1 MKTLLV
7 TVALV
12 MFAVP
17 MSAGIVYEFTQKQ
30 SSDDGRTPVAELTA
44 RVTVDG
50 TSSRYDFI
58 GGNTYPPG
66 TYAIST
72 DGSRRIFFIDPTQKW
87 YTEVDTTGVATSLG
101 ASQIKIEN
109 LKSNVEHF
117 TDKAR
122 LAGVDTLHQ
131 RQTITYD
138 ITLPSRGMA
147 VKQHVRTEIES
158 WTTSQYPELHASVLT
173 SDVDTGNP
181 EVDRLIEAESS
192 KTGFPLRQ
200 IVRMRV
206 SSPIMIKSELKIPTI
221 RTITRE
227 TSVTSIRQSTPTGT
241 AFTIPATYRRA
252 DQPNLPRIDSKV
264 LTFDEPASK

>member
-1 MKTLLV
+1 MKRLLV

-12 MFAVP
+12 MFAAP
-17 MSAGIVYEFTQKQ
+17 LFAAIQYEFMQKQ
-30 SSDDGRTPVAELTA
+30 SSDDGRTPVSDLTA

-72 DGSRRIFFIDPTQKW
+72 DGSRRFFFIDPTHKW

-109 LKSNVEHF
+109 IKSNVEHF
-117 TDKAR
+117 TDKTK
-122 LAGVDTLHQ
+122 LVGVETLHQ
-131 RQTITYD
+131 RQTISYD
-138 ITLPSRGMA
+138 ITLPTRGIL

-158 WTTSQYPELHASVLT
+158 WTTTEFPELHASVLT
-173 SDVDTGNP
+173 NNVTTGNP
-181 EVDRLIEAESS
+181 EVDRLIETETS
-192 KTGFPLRQ
+192 KSGFPLRQ
-200 IVRMRV
+200 IVRIRV
-206 SSPIMIKSELKIPTI
+206 SSPMTVKTELKIPTI

-227 TSVTSIRQSTPTGT
+227 MSVTSIRQTTPIATT
-241 AFTIPATYRRA
+241 FTIPATYRRA
-252 DQPNLPRIDSKV
+252 DQPNLPRTDAKV
-264 LTFDEPASK
+264 LTFEPSK